1 VRYNPYCCVFSRETA
16 NFDSHVPAQGVSRKV
31 HSRKA
36 AQLFLANTLLFG
48 EHCLILRPHF
58 SDMYAVVEMA
68 GKQFKVEEQQSIF
81 VHRLA
86 AEEGDTVAFD
96 RVLLV
101 DNNGN
106 TRVGMPV
113 LEGSSVKA
121 TVLSHVKGDKVL
133 IFKKKRR
140 KGYAVKRGHRQ
151 QFTRIR
157 IESIQA

>member
-1 VRYNPYCCVFSRETA
+1 M
-16 NFDSHVPAQGVSRKV
+16 
-31 HSRKA
+31 A
-36 AQLFLANTLLFG
+36 AQLFPANTLLFG
-48 EHCLILRPHF
+48 KHCLILRPHF
-58 SDMYAVVEMA
+58 SDMYAVVEIA